1 MKTPFDIAS
10 VLLFAL
16 IAVIFLH
23 RSTKSEQDAVP
34 LWVYA
39 VTALACAI
47 GDVLANEGQTAIGL
61 VLLFSAVAGAMWIV
75 WRKPADI
82 GGPR

>member
-23 RSTKSEQDAVP
+23 RSSKSEQDRVP
-34 LWVYA
+34 LWAYA
-39 VTALACAI
+39 GTAGACAF
-47 GDVLANEGQTAIGL
+47 GDVLANAGSVPVGL
-61 VLLFSAVAGAMWIV
+61 VLLLGAVAGSMWIV
-75 WRKPADI
+75 LRKPTDLE
-82 GGPR
+82 GPR